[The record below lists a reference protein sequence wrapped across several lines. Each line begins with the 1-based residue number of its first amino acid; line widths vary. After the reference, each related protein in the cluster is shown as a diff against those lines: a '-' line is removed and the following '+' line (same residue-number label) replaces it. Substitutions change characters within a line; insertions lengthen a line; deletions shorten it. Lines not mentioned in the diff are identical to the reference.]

1 MSGSELRLAVGM
13 VAYAVAALSLHRVGA
28 HIIRH

>member
-1 MSGSELRLAVGM
+1 MSGSDVRLAVGM

-28 HIIRH
+28 RIIRH